1 MQIQITKKE
10 VFSSVTGIILKCDK
24 ISASVIFYRDGRVNV
39 LVLNASHS
47 AWNKSGRT
55 YNNFETALVNYKSK
69 SVREIL
75 LTAKE
80 NYA

>member
-10 VFSSVTGIILKCDK
+10 VFSSVTGFILKCEK
-24 ISASVIFYRDGRVNV
+24 ISASVIFFKDGRVNV

-47 AWNKSGRT
+47 VFNKYGKT